1 MLAHDYLTV
10 ALTQQRNTQNSKGNL
25 AKTIITTV
33 TERERRTSSPYSWE
47 DIHFN
52 VISIYGKSNWIR
64 NKETNEIKNAIW
76 NCAIWK
82 YQRILFYFF
91 FNFRKEFLKEQS

>member
-33 TERERRTSSPYSWE
+33 TEREILTGSPYSWE

-52 VISIYGKSNWIR
+52 VISIYGKSNWIK
-64 NKETNEIKNAIW
+64 NKKETNEIKNAIW

-82 YQRILFYFF
+82 NEKILVF
-91 FNFRKEFLKEQS
+91 FNFKKNS